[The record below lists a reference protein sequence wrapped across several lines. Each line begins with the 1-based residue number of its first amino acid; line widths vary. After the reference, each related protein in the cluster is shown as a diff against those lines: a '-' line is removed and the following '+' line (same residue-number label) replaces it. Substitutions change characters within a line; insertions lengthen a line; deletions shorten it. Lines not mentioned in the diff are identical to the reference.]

1 MGKKRIA
8 TTWLDGCSGCHMS
21 LLDMDEQLID
31 IAGQVDIVYGPLVD
45 TKAIPEGI
53 DVVLVEGAVSSDADA
68 EKLLLLR
75 ARSAILV
82 SLGDCAVTANVPG
95 MRNRFPL
102 AEVLKRGYAENA
114 TLNAQT
120 KSLHFNKIRDHD
132 TSFFML
138 GWTPG
143 SYDAYNPLQNL
154 MTLDG
159 EGQGAWNS
167 GRYTNPRVEELTDE
181 IAQTIDE
188 EKRSELLREA
198 FQIHKDEVG
207 HVPLHQQALAWGYR
221 SDTVE
226 ELVQR
231 PFNDIDLRTV
241 VMK

>member
-1 MGKKRIA
+1 MGKKRLA

-53 DVVLVEGAVSSDADA
+53 DVALVEGAVSSDADA

-114 TLNAQT
+114 TLNAQIPRENLPRLLDQARP
-120 KSLHFNKIRDHD
+120 LHEFVPVDVFLPGCPPPAEAIV
-132 TSFFML
+132 FML
-138 GWTPG
+138 
-143 SYDAYNPLQNL
+143 
-154 MTLDG
+154 
-159 EGQGAWNS
+159 
-167 GRYTNPRVEELTDE
+167 
-181 IAQTIDE
+181 
-188 EKRSELLREA
+188 KELLAGR
-198 FQIHKDEVG
+198 I
-207 HVPLHQQALAWGYR
+207 P
-221 SDTVE
+221 
-226 ELVQR
+226 
-231 PFNDIDLRTV
+231 DLSNQSRFGA
-241 VMK
+241 